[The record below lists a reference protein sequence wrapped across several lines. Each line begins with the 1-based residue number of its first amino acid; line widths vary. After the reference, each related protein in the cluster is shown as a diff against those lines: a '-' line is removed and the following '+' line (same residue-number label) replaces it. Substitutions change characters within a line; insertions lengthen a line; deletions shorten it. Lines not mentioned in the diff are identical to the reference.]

1 MSKKGLSTWMQAASI
16 ILVLFGLLYTF
27 FGLKVFS
34 SSHFQLVHRDVL
46 LNWESALYGAI
57 MTGWGFTLLL
67 VGRTAFKRNDREL
80 KRLLF
85 VGIATWLAIE
95 AGASIWLGVWP
106 NAGVDLA
113 VAIIFA
119 IPLLR
124 SR

>member
-1 MSKKGLSTWMQAASI
+1 MSKKSLGTWMQVVSI

-34 SSHFQLVHRDVL
+34 GSHYQLVQRDVL

-57 MTGWGFTLLL
+57 MTGWGITLLL
-67 VGRTAFKRNDREL
+67 VGRVAFRRNDHEL

-85 VGIATWLAIE
+85 IGIATWLVIE

-113 VAIIFA
+113 VAILFA